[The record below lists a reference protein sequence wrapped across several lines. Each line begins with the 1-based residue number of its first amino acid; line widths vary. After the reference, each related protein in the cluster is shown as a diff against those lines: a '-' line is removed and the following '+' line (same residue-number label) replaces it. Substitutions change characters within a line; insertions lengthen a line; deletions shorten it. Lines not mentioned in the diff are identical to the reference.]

1 MSLFAEEN
9 KIFEEWEKVLGKLP
23 LVKDGIVYETKW
35 VESSPKIL
43 FVLKEAN
50 HKEDPHSAVLSRK
63 WLYNGAWS
71 NTWGNI
77 AMWTHA
83 IRHYKE
89 NLKWSAEINL
99 RSLEN
104 ARRKYHLQTIA
115 AMNLKKTP
123 GGATTNKVELRE
135 FVKKYKDLLRNQV
148 DLYWPQVDIIVCCGV
163 DVFSLFRSLIKDIP
177 LQKHT
182 FQPVDTN
189 KAKTIFYYQTDDGK
203 LIIDFYHPQAHMSK
217 EFMYNSI
224 RDIVAFFY
232 HSK

>member
-1 MSLFAEEN
+1 MSLFTEED
-9 KIFEEWEKVLGKLP
+9 KVFEEWRKVLGELP
-23 LVKDGIVYETKW
+23 LVTDGIVYENDWTK
-35 VESSPKIL
+35 SSPKIL

-50 HKEDPHSAVLSRK
+50 QKDPHSAVLSRE
-63 WLYNGAWS
+63 WLYDGAGS

-89 NLKWSAEINL
+89 NLKWSDKINL
-99 RSLEN
+99 RSLEK
-104 ARRKYHLQTIA
+104 ARRRYHLQTIA

-123 GGATTNKVELRE
+123 GGASTNKVELRE
-135 FVKKYKDLLRNQV
+135 FVKKYNGLLRNQV
-148 DLYWPQVDIIVCCGV
+148 DLYWSQVDIIVCCGV
-163 DVFSLFRSLIKDIP
+163 EVFSLFRSLIKDIP

-182 FQPVDTN
+182 FRSADKNET
-189 KAKTIFYYQTDDGK
+189 KTIFYYQTDDGK